1 MVTAH
6 PVPHPRET
14 PTTGD
19 DAGARSGGAQM
30 GIVSG
35 RLNHENSK
43 RRLKVPGFEGAE
55 TAALM
60 PPAAPPACVAGR
72 TTYARSG
79 RIPYLGTRQM
89 GCSGCYL
96 TTVLKIEV

>member
-55 TAALM
+55 TASLM
-60 PPAAPPACVAGR
+60 PPAAPPPVWRVELPMLARDEYR
-72 TTYARSG
+72 TWELDKWAVRAVT
-79 RIPYLGTRQM
+79 
-89 GCSGCYL
+89 
-96 TTVLKIEV
+96 

>member
-43 RRLKVPGFEGAE
+43 RRLKVPGFEGDE

-60 PPAAPPACVAGR
+60 PHAAPTPVWRVELPMLARDEYR
-72 TTYARSG
+72 TWELDKWAVRAVT
-79 RIPYLGTRQM
+79 
-89 GCSGCYL
+89 
-96 TTVLKIEV
+96 